1 MVSKSDL
8 TILTVVEHDSG
19 TLDLMIKSVRRF
31 TTPAPKFIICD
42 NSNGQSQ
49 VLDKYR
55 DDPDIA
61 IINNSPKLSGGS
73 NRHGDGLNKI
83 FALVDT
89 PRTAIVESD
98 CIVLCKGWD
107 SIDFP
112 KYKMVAAKKGEL
124 AGQPYYHVCFMLF
137 STGLL
142 KRDGLVDF
150 RAGQDGNRANRT
162 YKSHEDVG
170 WQIRNKII
178 SSQVQLLE
186 FIDCKDGKG
195 RFFDSRFQSDEFWLG
210 GRPIAAHF
218 GRGSN
223 LGGKA
228 IRKGFAHPGEQLVKW
243 KEIAQEII
251 K

>member
-1 MVSKSDL
+1 MASKSDL
-8 TILTVVEHDSG
+8 TVLTVVEQDNG
-19 TLDLMIKSVRRF
+19 TLDLMIRSVRKF

-42 NSNGQSQ
+42 NSNGTST

-55 DDPDIA
+55 KDPEIT

-83 FALVDT
+83 FALADT
-89 PRTAIVESD
+89 ARTAIVESD
-98 CIVLCKGWD
+98 CIVLCSGWD
-107 SIDFP
+107 DINFP
-112 KYKMVAAKKGEL
+112 KYKMVAAKKGEA
-124 AGQPYYHVCFMLF
+124 AGQPFYHVCFMVF

-142 KRDGLVDF
+142 RHDGIVDF
-150 RAGQDGNRANRT
+150 RAGQDGNRTNRT
-162 YKSHEDVG
+162 YKPHEDVG

-178 SSQVQLLE
+178 PSQIQLLD
-186 FIDCKDGKG
+186 FVDCKMGKG
-195 RFFDSRFQSDEFWLG
+195 KFFDSRFQSDEFWLN

-228 IRKGFAHPGEQLVKW
+228 IRSGFTHPGEQLVKW
-243 KEIAQEII
+243 KEIAQEIV